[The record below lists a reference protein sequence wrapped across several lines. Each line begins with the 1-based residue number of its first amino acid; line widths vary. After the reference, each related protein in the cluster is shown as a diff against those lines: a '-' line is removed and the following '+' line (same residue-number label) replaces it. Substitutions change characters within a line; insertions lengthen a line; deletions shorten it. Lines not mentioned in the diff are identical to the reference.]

1 MQTGGMLGKEEIEQE
16 TVKEKERGERKQVR
30 TALTESN
37 EGQVEKLLCDSSGFA
52 ENKSKGQSE
61 SKDWTYK
68 SVTCQN
74 HRKWIYVDFKTHP
87 LEGET
92 QRTKGTRSFPVLLY
106 THTDHVYIHLYL
118 KLGSI
123 SAMNMENILRK

>member
-61 SKDWTYK
+61 SKD
-68 SVTCQN
+68 
-74 HRKWIYVDFKTHP
+74 
-87 LEGET
+87 
-92 QRTKGTRSFPVLLY
+92 
-106 THTDHVYIHLYL
+106 
-118 KLGSI
+118 
-123 SAMNMENILRK
+123 